1 MNNESASPKT
11 TAIAMSETWDLFW
24 MLVVFIIVSLA
35 FIHLCRYVLAH
46 VEALK
51 GAPDQPRE

>member
-1 MNNESASPKT
+1 
-11 TAIAMSETWDLFW
+11 MSETWDVFL
-24 MLVVFIIVSLA
+24 MLVVFNIVSLA
-35 FIHLCRYVLAH
+35 FIHLYRYVLAH